1 MSEDKQKGTLKCY
14 NRPQIGTIDSI
25 FGGNMREITPSQ
37 LQLGELAID
46 QIKINPRSRDDIP
59 QLLRGLQYL
68 YTDEMLR
75 AEIFEI
81 LKALSPS
88 NISTLHGRPGM
99 NWWKIL
105 IMGTLRLNL
114 NCDYDRLQELVNEH
128 KTIRQMLGHGFSDDE
143 KNYSLQTLKDNVRLF
158 TPEILDEI
166 NQVVVNAGLKLKKK
180 DQIMAR
186 CDSFVVETHVH
197 YPTDIN
203 LLFDAMRKLIQLTER
218 YATQQ
223 NMTGWRQYQY
233 NVRQIKQ
240 AYRKCQQ
247 LKRSSSN
254 KEEKKKE
261 RQLLIEK
268 AHQYYISLSECF
280 IQKSRLTLSHQIDNA
295 PLNILTL
302 RLEIEGYIDHSIRQ
316 IEQIKTRVLQHQAI
330 PHNEKVFSIFQPHTE
345 WINKGKAGVPVE
357 LGLRVC
363 IVESSAGFILNHQVM
378 EKKVDNQIAVE
389 LIEDT
394 QSKFKSMSGCSF
406 DKGFHSP
413 ANQAELSELLDHLV
427 LPKKG
432 RRNKKETEREK
443 DPAFKTS
450 KRKHSAVESGIN
462 ALEIHGLDVCPDH
475 GIAGF
480 KRYVALAVVARNIQK
495 LGSELIKK
503 EYEKIKRQSKYAFL
517 LAA

>member
-1 MSEDKQKGTLKCY
+1 
-14 NRPQIGTIDSI
+14 
-25 FGGNMREITPSQ
+25 MREITPSQ
-37 LQLGELAID
+37 LQLGELAIE
-46 QIKINPRSRDDIP
+46 QISINPRSRDDIP

-68 YTDEMLR
+68 YTDESLR
-75 AEIFEI
+75 TEIFQI
-81 LKALSPS
+81 LKALTPS
-88 NISTLHGRPGM
+88 NVSTLHGRPGM

-105 IMGTLRLNL
+105 VMGTLRLNL
-114 NCDYDRLQELVNEH
+114 NCDYDRLHELVNEH

-143 KNYSLQTLKDNVRLF
+143 KNYGIQTLKDNVQLF
-158 TPEILDEI
+158 TPEILDQI

-186 CDSFVVETHVH
+186 CDSFVVKTDVH

-203 LLFDAMRKLIQLTER
+203 LLFDAMRKTIQLTSR
-218 YATQQ
+218 YSQQ
-223 NMTGWRQYQY
+223 QGMTSWRQYQY
-233 NVRQIKQ
+233 NVRQVKQ

-247 LKRSSSN
+247 LKRSSSK

-261 RQLLIEK
+261 RELLIEK
-268 AHQYYISLSECF
+268 AHQDYLILSQTF
-280 IQKSRLTLSHQIDNA
+280 IQKSRLTLSHKIDNA
-295 PLNILTL
+295 PLNLL
-302 RLEIEGYIDHSIRQ
+302 ALSLEIKGYIEHAVRQ
-316 IEQIKTRVLQHQAI
+316 CEQITTRVLQHQAI
-330 PHNEKVFSIFQPHTE
+330 PHDEKVFSIFQPHTE

-363 IVESSAGFILNHQVM
+363 IVETSDGYILNHQVM
-378 EKKVDNQIAVE
+378 EKEVDNQIAVE
-389 LIEDT
+389 LIKDT

-413 ANQAELSELLDHLV
+413 ANQVELSEILDHLV

-432 RRNKKETEREK
+432 RCNKKETEREK
-443 DPAFKTS
+443 EPAFKTS

-495 LGSELIKK
+495 LGSELMKK
-503 EYEKIKRQSKYAFL
+503 EYEKIKRQSARASL